1 MTKCAGSTAEG
12 PCTAPAQ
19 EGSPFCYWHDPSKEE
34 ERREASSR
42 GGRAPKTPLDLSN
55 VLEEGPKSLRT
66 LEAVAAA
73 NESIIGGVLG
83 GRISMDKGRVL
94 INGLRLQASVLE
106 SIDAAKIRQ
115 DIDELRAAVKR
126 IEEERAYV
134 RR

>member
-1 MTKCAGSTAEG
+1 
-12 PCTAPAQ
+12 
-19 EGSPFCYWHDPSKEE
+19 
-34 ERREASSR
+34 
-42 GGRAPKTPLDLSN
+42 LDLSN